1 MAEETTLSVWKTV
14 QATSL
19 VLSCALLGRLLGIL
33 GIGML
38 SGRLDPFAE
47 NAAQQVDGFLLAMG
61 ILGASLFGGLALL
74 FALREHAPLRYLAL
88 DTWST
93 RHFAWGL
100 LASIALVL
108 VFDAARFVL
117 TGSVVPALWQ
127 NTYRSAESIPLLAL
141 ALCVVAPLFEES
153 LFRGLLHRGLVS
165 SKLGEIGTIA
175 IISILFA
182 LAHRPTDLLSALEP
196 LLSGVL
202 LGLLRQRT
210 GSTLI
215 CVVVHAVGSLQ
226 AILTMMLIG
235 THA

>member
-47 NAAQQVDGFLLAMG
+47 NAAQQVDGVLLAMG
-61 ILGASLFGGLALL
+61 ILGASLFGGFALL
-74 FALREHAPLRYLAL
+74 VALREHAPLRYLAL

-108 VFDAARFVL
+108 VFNAARFVL
-117 TGSVVPALWQ
+117 TGSVVSPLWQ

-182 LAHRPTDLLSALEP
+182 LAHRPTDLLSALDP
-196 LLSGVL
+196 LASGIL
-202 LGLLRQRT
+202 LGVVRQQSA
-210 GSTLI
+210 STRV
-215 CVVVHAVGSLQ
+215 CVVMHAFMNLQ
-226 AILTMMLIG
+226 AILTVMLVG
-235 THA
+235 VRA

>member
-47 NAAQQVDGFLLAMG
+47 NAAQQVDGVLLAMG
-61 ILGASLFGGLALL
+61 ILGASLFGGFALL
-74 FALREHAPLRYLAL
+74 VALREHAPLRYLAL

-108 VFDAARFVL
+108 VFNAARFVL

-141 ALCVVAPLFEES
+141 ALCEES

-182 LAHRPTDLLSALEP
+182 LAHRPTDLLSALDP
-196 LLSGVL
+196 LASGIL
-202 LGLLRQRT
+202 LGVVRQQSA
-210 GSTLI
+210 STRV
-215 CVVVHAVGSLQ
+215 CVVMHAFMNLQ
-226 AILTMMLIG
+226 AILTVMLVG
-235 THA
+235 VRA